1 MSMAHETHP
10 LLKPRLKQA
19 HGHIVKVIEMMEA
32 GRSCSDLAQ
41 QLAAIES
48 TIRGAKRLL
57 VQDHL
62 EHCIVDAV
70 AEGKMSRED
79 AIQEFSFLVKYF

>member
-1 MSMAHETHP
+1 MVHETHP
-10 LLKPRLKQA
+10 LIKRRLKQA
-19 HGHIVKVIEMMEA
+19 HGHLAKVMEMMDA

-41 QLAAIES
+41 QLEAIES

-62 EHCIVDAV
+62 EHCIIDAI
-70 AEGKMSRED
+70 ADGKMTRED
-79 AIQEFSFLVKYF
+79 AMQEFSFLTKYF